1 MSNPDNKDQLF
12 HEAVKAIDAGDL
24 AALKQMLR
32 EHPWLATESLNT
44 NPEWL
49 RQEVGKA
56 LDGFFNNPYLLWF
69 VTEDPVRNKT
79 LPANIVEIAAAIIH
93 AAKEQKADS
102 LQEQLDYAVRLTGWS
117 NVAKQCGVQLSLINL
132 FLDEGATPSGANDAL
147 VCSNTDAAALLI
159 ERGAPLT
166 LAASACLNYP
176 DETKMLAAIS
186 TPDEKQAALVLAALN
201 GKADGMAI
209 LLESGADPNRPCP
222 DIYSHGTPLHHAV
235 CSGSL
240 EAVKVLVNAGANVNA
255 LDTAWQ
261 GTPEGWALHYYEQGQ
276 NKEAY
281 KEIVLFLRSVQQH

>member
-1 MSNPDNKDQLF
+1 MTTPNNKDQLF

-24 AALKQMLR
+24 AALKNMIAQY
-32 EHPWLATESLNT
+32 PWLVTEPLDT

-49 RQEVGKA
+49 RAEVGKA

-79 LPANIVEIAAAIIH
+79 LPANIIEIAGAIIH
-93 AAKEQKADS
+93 AAKEQNADS
-102 LQEQLDYAVRLTGWS
+102 LQEQLDYAVKLTGWS
-117 NVAKQCGVQLSLINL
+117 NVAKKCGVQLSLINL

-147 VCSNTDAAALLI
+147 VCSNVDAAALLI

-166 LAASACLNYP
+166 LPAAVCLNYP
-176 DETKMLAAIS
+176 EEAKMLAAIS
-186 TPDEKQAALVLAALN
+186 TADEKQAALVLAALN
-201 GKADGMAI
+201 GKADGIAL
-209 LLESGADPNRPCP
+209 LLEAGADPGRPCP

-261 GTPEGWALHYYEQGQ
+261 GSPEGWALHYYELGE
-276 NKEAY
+276 NKEAF
-281 KEIVLFLRSVQQH
+281 KEIVLFLRSVQQN